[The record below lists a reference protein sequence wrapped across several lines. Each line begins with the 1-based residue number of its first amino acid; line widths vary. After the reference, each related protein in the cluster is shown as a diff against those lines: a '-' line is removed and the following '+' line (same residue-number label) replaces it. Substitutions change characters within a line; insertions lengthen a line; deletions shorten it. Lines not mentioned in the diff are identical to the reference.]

1 MNRLT
6 RVCFCALSFCALAFP
21 FVACGEKTTLEK
33 TRETEKSPD
42 AAVESALDG
51 SQNAETQ
58 VTGRVCV
65 RLRRQDASI
74 PLNADFVVSKESADL
89 QENKSESASP
99 SSASGFPYVGREI
112 ADYRALE
119 GVGRYLFEDEY
130 GELRFFDAA
139 DVISVEP
146 AQDVALEDVRKTI
159 AKKLIEEFGKDFSVK
174 TTEHYLFVYDTSEG
188 YVDWCARLFENL
200 EDGFR
205 RFAAKN
211 ELELKERVEPMVVV
225 VFATKREF
233 VQYAAKETGSPDK
246 IAAYY
251 NMQTNRVVLYD
262 LSETEGASDAS
273 TKRRRELLETREF
286 LSRPNAAF
294 NTATIVH
301 EATHQIAFNRG
312 LFLRF
317 GPVALWTIEG
327 LSLLFETPNG
337 KASQGG
343 WGYRSSFPTNERQL
357 ALFKNFA
364 NTTRQQD
371 PIRDLIRQSAFHND
385 IQGSYS
391 TSWALFF
398 YLYKK
403 QPKELAKYL
412 TEVASKPPCVV
423 YTPEERVADF
433 EKYFGDDWEKLTKN
447 LLRFVRKL

>member
-1 MNRLT
+1 MNRSICACFIALF
-6 RVCFCALSFCALAFP
+6 FCALVFP
-21 FVACGEKTTLEK
+21 LVAWGEKTTAEK
-33 TRETEKSPD
+33 TPETSAEN
-42 AAVESALDG
+42 ALDA
-51 SQNAETQ
+51 SQNAATQ
-58 VTGRVCV
+58 VAGRVCV
-65 RLRRQDASI
+65 RLRRRDASI
-74 PLNADFVVSKESADL
+74 PLSSDFSVSKEDANSQVVKPEKPDSL
-89 QENKSESASP
+89 P
-99 SSASGFPYVGREI
+99 TSGYPYVGREI

-119 GVGRYLFEDEY
+119 GVGRYLFEDEF
-130 GELRFFDAA
+130 GELRSFDAA
-139 DVISVEP
+139 DVLSVEP
-146 AQDVALEDVRKTI
+146 APNVALEEVRKSI
-159 AKKLIEEFGKDFSVK
+159 SKKLLEEFGNEFAVK
-174 TTEHYLFVYDTSEG
+174 STEHYLFVYDVSEG
-188 YVDWCARLFENL
+188 YVDWCARLFESL

-211 ELELKERVEPMVVV
+211 ELELKERVEPMIVV
-225 VFATKREF
+225 VFATKSEF
-233 VQYAAKETGSPDK
+233 VRYAAQETAGADG

-262 LSETEGASDAS
+262 LSETEGTQYASS
-273 TKRRRELLETREF
+273 RRRRELLETREF

-317 GPVALWTIEG
+317 GPIALWSVEG

-343 WGYRSSFPTNERQL
+343 WGYRASFPTNERQL
-357 ALFKNFA
+357 AFFKNFA
-364 NTTRQQD
+364 NTTRQKD

-385 IQGSYS
+385 LQGSYS
-391 TSWALFF
+391 TSWALFY

-403 QPKELAKYL
+403 QPKDLAKYL

-447 LLRFVRKL
+447 LLRFVKRL

>member
-1 MNRLT
+1 MNRLI
-6 RVCFCALSFCALAFP
+6 CARFSALFFCALAFP
-21 FVACGEKTTLEK
+21 LVAWGEETTTEKTPE
-33 TRETEKSPD
+33 
-42 AAVESALDG
+42 AAAEIALDA
-51 SQNAETQ
+51 SQNADER
-58 VTGRVCV
+58 VSGRVCV
-65 RLRRQDASI
+65 RLRRRDASL
-74 PLNADFVVSKESADL
+74 PLSSDFSVSKSNAGARVAEPQESA
-89 QENKSESASP
+89 P
-99 SSASGFPYVGREI
+99 SSESGFPYVGREI

-119 GVGRYLFEDEY
+119 GVGRYLFEDEF
-130 GELRFFDAA
+130 GELRSFDAA

-146 AQDVALEDVRKTI
+146 APDVALEDVRKRI
-159 AKKLIEEFGKDFSVK
+159 SKKLLEEFGKEFSVK
-174 TTEHYLFVYDTSEG
+174 STEHYLFVYDTSEG
-188 YVDWCARLFENL
+188 YVDWCARLFESL

-211 ELELKERVEPMVVV
+211 ELKLKERVEPMVVV
-225 VFATKREF
+225 VFASKFEF
-233 VQYAAKETGSPDK
+233 VKYASKETSAADK
-246 IAAYY
+246 VAAYY

-262 LSETEGASDAS
+262 LSETEGTSGAS

-301 EATHQIAFNRG
+301 EATHQIAFDRG
-312 LFLRF
+312 LFHRF
-317 GPVALWTIEG
+317 GPVALWSIEG

-371 PIRDLIRQSAFHND
+371 PIRDLIRQSAFNND

-391 TSWALFF
+391 TSWALFY

-412 TEVASKPPCVV
+412 TEVASKPPCLV
-423 YTPEERVADF
+423 YAPEERVADF